1 MQSESAKRGS
11 RVEVQPVDDAIP
23 EAGVIE
29 EKPITGVV
37 TDCLKLNVRKAPSIN
52 AEVAAVIPALTE
64 VVIDMDKSTAD
75 FYRVSATD
83 GIQGFCMKKFIAVR
97 Q

>member
-1 MQSESAKRGS
+1 MQSENIKRGS

-23 EAGVIE
+23 ETGIVEA
-29 EKPITGVV
+29 KPVTGVV
-37 TDCLKLNVRKAPSIN
+37 TDCLKLNVRKAPSID
-52 AEVAAVIPALTE
+52 AEVAAAIPALSE

-75 FYRVSATD
+75 FYQVSTPN
-83 GIQGFCMKKFIAVR
+83 GIQGFCMKKFIAIH

>member
-1 MQSESAKRGS
+1 MKSESTKRGNL
-11 RVEVQPVDDAIP
+11 VEVQPVDDAIP
-23 EAGVIE
+23 ETGVVE

-52 AEVAAVIPALTE
+52 AEVVAVVPALTE
-64 VVIDMDKSTAD
+64 VVIDMNKSTAD
-75 FYRVSATD
+75 FYRMSATD
-83 GIQGFCMKKFIAVR
+83 SIQGFCMKKFIAVR